1 MTLNKEKFF
10 LPFFLH
16 SWISFFY
23 LFLFTAPKDVFRAN
37 AIFLEFMISITDRE
51 EMGEKK
57 KTKNN
62 FRQKKRECPTEGE
75 MAIKTKTE

>member
-57 KTKNN
+57 K
-62 FRQKKRECPTEGE
+62 QKTTSGRKSESVPQKERWP
-75 MAIKTKTE
+75 